1 MVSVTMKELLEAGV
15 HFGHQTKRWN
25 PKMKEYIFGQRNGIY
40 IIDLQKTIKNFKE
53 ALQYVKGVAE
63 SGKDILFVGTKKQ
76 AQDIVRDYAGKSE
89 SSYVNQRW
97 LGGLLTNFGVVRG
110 SVEKL
115 KELEEMN
122 EDGRWDLLSKKEQS
136 RLEKVY
142 KKLSKN
148 LGGIKNMTSLPGA
161 MFVID
166 SSKEDIAL
174 SEAQKMKIPIVAVVD
189 TNGDPDN
196 IDYPIPGNDD
206 AVRAIELFAA
216 KIAESIIEG
225 KKSRITRELEEEK
238 KAEAAAEERRPRR
251 GARRARNSR
260 NKENPVEITAEMVKE
275 LRQRTGIGVME
286 CKEALK
292 EADGDLEKAIEI
304 LRKKGYARAQD
315 KAARRA
321 TEGLVGSYIH
331 SNGKIG
337 VLVEVNC
344 ESDFVARNDEFQELV
359 KNIASRSPPPTRS
372 TSRPRT
378 SRPRSSRRRRRSSG
392 SSSRT
397 ARSRP
402 RSSRRSS
409 RASWASST
417 RRSASSTRS
426 TSRTTR

>member
-15 HFGHQTKRWN
+15 HYVHQTKRWN

-40 IIDLQKTIKNFKE
+40 IVDLQKTIKNFKE
-53 ALQYVKGVAE
+53 ALQYVKGVSE

-115 KELEEMN
+115 KELEEMK
-122 EDGRWDLLSKKEQS
+122 EDGRWELLSKKEQS

-148 LGGIKNMTSLPGA
+148 LGGIKNMTTLPGA

-174 SEAQKMKIPIVAVVD
+174 AEAQKMKIPIVAVVD

-216 KIAESIIEG
+216 KISESIIEG

-238 KAEAAAEERRPRR
+238 RAEVASGDQSAAGGD
-251 GARRARNSR
+251 GA
-260 NKENPVEITAEMVKE
+260 
-275 LRQRTGIGVME
+275 
-286 CKEALK
+286 
-292 EADGDLEKAIEI
+292 
-304 LRKKGYARAQD
+304 
-315 KAARRA
+315 
-321 TEGLVGSYIH
+321 
-331 SNGKIG
+331 GKP
-337 VLVEVNC
+337 E
-344 ESDFVARNDEFQELV
+344 
-359 KNIASRSPPPTRS
+359 
-372 TSRPRT
+372 
-378 SRPRSSRRRRRSSG
+378 
-392 SSSRT
+392 
-397 ARSRP
+397 
-402 RSSRRSS
+402 
-409 RASWASST
+409 
-417 RRSASSTRS
+417 
-426 TSRTTR
+426 